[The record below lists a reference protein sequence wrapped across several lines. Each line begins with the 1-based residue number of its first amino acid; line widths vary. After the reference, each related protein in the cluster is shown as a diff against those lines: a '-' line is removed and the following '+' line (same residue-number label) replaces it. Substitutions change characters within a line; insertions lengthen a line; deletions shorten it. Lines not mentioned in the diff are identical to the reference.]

1 MCTALRLFSTQKLT
15 VRQNV
20 MQKRASVFRT
30 LSHFYT
36 EKKTMIIIC
45 YSNIGCL
52 WHLNHH
58 MSQGVKNDLCSCETL
73 PSPIMRPIEVT

>member
-36 EKKTMIIIC
+36 EKK
-45 YSNIGCL
+45 
-52 WHLNHH
+52 NHDYYLLFKYWLFMAFESSH
-58 MSQGVKNDLCSCETL
+58 EPRGEK
-73 PSPIMRPIEVT
+73 RPWLM